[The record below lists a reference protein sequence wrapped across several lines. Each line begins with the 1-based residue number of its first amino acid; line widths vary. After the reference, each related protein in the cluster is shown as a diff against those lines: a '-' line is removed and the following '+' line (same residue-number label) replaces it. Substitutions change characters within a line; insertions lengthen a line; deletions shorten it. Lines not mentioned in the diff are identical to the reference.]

1 MSFATDLLAALIS
14 VILLAGYELFLR
26 RKLKSDPLYSIQ
38 AVNSRARSAWVQGV
52 MEERGKDVLAIQTLR
67 NSIMGP
73 TFLASTAVLLIL
85 GVLSLSGQ
93 SEKLNEVWGVFN
105 MFEQGHQLW
114 LAKLLLLALDY
125 FVAFFCFSSAVRLF
139 IHVGYMI
146 NVPATHHNV
155 ISPRT
160 VAVFLNRAGFYH
172 MLGMRAYYYSVPLV
186 FWLFGPHFL
195 LAATVLLVAVMFH
208 LDRAPKTS
216 P

>member
-1 MSFATDLLAALIS
+1 VSFATDLLAALVS
-14 VILLAGYELFLR
+14 VILLVGYELFLR
-26 RKLKSDPLYSIQ
+26 HKLKSNPLYSIQ
-38 AVNSRARSAWVQGV
+38 AVNSKARAAWVRGV

-93 SEKLNEVWGVFN
+93 SEKLNEVWGTFN

-146 NVPATHHNV
+146 NVPASHHQA

-160 VAVFLNRAGFYH
+160 VAAFLNRAGFYH

-208 LDRAPKTS
+208 LDRAPSTEQ
-216 P
+216 

>member
-1 MSFATDLLAALIS
+1 VSFATDLLAALVS
-14 VILLAGYELFLR
+14 VVLLAGYELFLR
-26 RKLKSDPLYSIQ
+26 RKLRSDPLYSIQ
-38 AVNSRARSAWVQGV
+38 AVNARARSAWVQGV

-85 GVLSLSGQ
+85 GVLTLSVQ
-93 SEKLNEVWGVFN
+93 SEKLNQVWGVFN
-105 MFEQGHQLW
+105 MFEQSHQLW

-146 NVPATHHNV
+146 NVPATHHHV